1 MTLCSRYLHR
11 IDTKFNRPERN
22 YDGGLKNSDG
32 GLSLLCKSG
41 KTLGAPKHHDL
52 EADELEQAH
61 IYILKNCDEVLPFLE
76 FDMKPSKNENEV
88 ASIVKATTKYAFV
101 APGAIGKGRG
111 RGLKSIYSLGV
122 SGPDILSSQST
133 DQVMQYNQIV
143 ETSAVAKGRG
153 RRLRS
158 MCSLGVSG
166 LGPTNK
172 NSLVLKKGHVQTDIP
187 SFSSIDDV
195 MQYIQQNSMSA
206 PGKGRGQELRSMCSL
221 EEYENEERSF
231 HQNAHYASQSMSRP
245 SKSTMFAAQGLRTM
259 NKNPLVHDKENM
271 KTNIMFSP
279 SDDQVM
285 QSTQKV
291 ETSTLGKGRRRE
303 LRSMCS
309 FEESENEE
317 RSFHHNAHYASQSM
331 SRPSKSTRLDTTMF
345 AAQGVQTKNK
355 NSLVHDKENMQ
366 SDIPFS
372 PSIDQVMQSTQ
383 TVETSSC
390 AAEKVKKVRG
400 SNKCKEVASLEVGE
414 KLKVIFYNNRTVGKN
429 SNLFSRHLGKIVHD
443 CNICPLGV
451 SSWDRIKEE
460 KLNHMINLR
469 VMTWIFIAIIFW
481 DG

>member
-291 ETSTLGKGRRRE
+291 ETS
-303 LRSMCS
+303 
-309 FEESENEE
+309 
-317 RSFHHNAHYASQSM
+317 
-331 SRPSKSTRLDTTMF
+331 
-345 AAQGVQTKNK
+345 
-355 NSLVHDKENMQ
+355 
-366 SDIPFS
+366 
-372 PSIDQVMQSTQ
+372 
-383 TVETSSC
+383 SC

-460 KLNHMINLR
+460 KLNHMWAA
-469 VMTWIFIAIIFW
+469 VTATGWIILIYSLIPLFLPFLELNY
-481 DG
+481 